1 MGRMIYNS
9 TLTIFV
15 EDRILAHLQAV
26 MSSKLRDREGFHF
39 VWRDEASA
47 GSGGGRNVIWVHPG
61 VSLVY
66 AFSSS
71 EEPQINPEWITALL
85 RSASTADGLSILP
98 EPS

>member
-1 MGRMIYNS
+1 MGRIIYNS
-9 TLTIFV
+9 TLTILFD
-15 EDRILAHLQAV
+15 DRTLAHLQAV
-26 MSSKLRDREGFHF
+26 ISSKLSDRESFHF
-39 VWRDEASA
+39 LWSDEASA
-47 GSGGGRNVIWVHPG
+47 GNGGGRNVIWVHPG

-71 EEPQINPEWITALL
+71 EKPQINPEWITVLL